1 MWYGITIG
9 QVRFEKAGGQ
19 LRKTDQKQGFV
30 QGAMI
35 LMIGTVTNAVV
46 LYLMFSAPPALN
58 GSGLVAYAAVTY
70 ILWGVTYTMMDIPFW
85 SMIPAFTHS
94 GKEREGL
101 STLGRSCAGVGSAI
115 ITVITM
121 LCVNALGGGEER
133 VGFSR
138 FTLIIAV
145 LFVIFITVTCIN
157 IKEKSTVD
165 VDAPSIGQ
173 MFKALIQND
182 QAMAV
187 VITIVLINCAVYT
200 TSNLVIYFFK
210 YDFSPEAWQRYLVQ
224 FLYTVQH
231 LRRGSTDS
239 RHDAFVPVTS

>member
-1 MWYGITIG
+1 
-9 QVRFEKAGGQ
+9 
-19 LRKTDQKQGFV
+19 
-30 QGAMI
+30 
-35 LMIGTVTNAVV
+35 MIGTVTNAVV

-115 ITVITM
+115 ITAITM

-145 LFVIFITVTCIN
+145 LFVIFIAITCIN

-187 VITIVLINCAVYT
+187 VITIVIDQLRGLYHLQPG
-200 TSNLVIYFFK
+200 NLFLQIRF
-210 YDFSPEAWQRYLVQ
+210 WRRYLV
-224 FLYTVQH
+224 
-231 LRRGSTDS
+231 
-239 RHDAFVPVTS
+239 

>member
-1 MWYGITIG
+1 MNIITMTTTMNAA
-9 QVRFEKAGGQ
+9 V
-19 LRKTDQKQGFV
+19 D
-30 QGAMI
+30 MI
-35 LMIGTVTNAVV
+35 TKNMNIITMTTTMNAV
-46 LYLMFSAPPALN
+46 A
-58 GSGLVAYAAVTY
+58 
-70 ILWGVTYTMMDIPFW
+70 D
-85 SMIPAFTHS
+85 MIIMIIT
-94 GKEREGL
+94 
-101 STLGRSCAGVGSAI
+101 I

-145 LFVIFITVTCIN
+145 LFVIFIAFTCIN

-165 VDAPSIGQ
+165 VGAPSIGQ

-200 TSNLVIYFFK
+200 TSTLVISCFK
-210 YDFSPEAWQRYLVQ
+210 YDF
-224 FLYTVQH
+224 
-231 LRRGSTDS
+231 G
-239 RHDAFVPVTS
+239 